1 MQKIVGLDIGT
12 RTITGAVF
20 SGSAKKYRLVDFFMD
35 EVQTMADAAQGLS
48 GEFIPLLSLDEIVQK
63 LAAEKGLKDAI
74 VVANVDTKDCIIRE
88 FSVPF
93 TKDEQIRKMIAF
105 EAEEHFHTLD
115 VENVVLEYLK
125 VGESKGKSH
134 IIVAAVRNEVIESR
148 LELLKKAEIDPIA
161 LDLDAAAL
169 VSSFALTPHY
179 DPKKTAL
186 VIDMGATSAKIIL
199 VEDGRLRKMRSLRTG
214 RSVLSPDRMIAEP
227 ALAGAG
233 AGAGGVEPPK
243 GSGLELPEYSI
254 EARFQEIENALRQLD
269 EGVEEE
275 PEVPLTFSE
284 TPIAILSDEDF
295 EKVGLEED
303 LRGAR
308 KDPTEK
314 LRPPPQNGSGGTY
327 TAYLERIGAEIQ
339 RTFATT
345 RSPIEV
351 ICLTGGM
358 SAPEEARRYFTE
370 QFEVETVVLD
380 LGGSIQ
386 ADVAPETLEKVNRHG
401 AVAVG
406 LGLKM
411 LGADKLGLDFRKG
424 KFRFEHRFTRL
435 RLPLLAASVLLVAIF
450 FQTALWSYHD
460 YLYLTERSAS
470 FQAEM
475 EKQHEAFF
483 GTKLVA
489 GRSAFSAAQEQKKK
503 WQGKGVGNVGRVIDC
518 VDAIRNFADVMSAT
532 GIMFSIQNMNF
543 DFKVK
548 EGVAT
553 GGKKSAIKASSDS
566 TVDLQTESGDAV
578 VVFESK
584 FNKDPVSEVYDCRAS
599 PTAQPQGGYKI
610 NLKLTPK
617 PSYMAKLE

>member
-1 MQKIVGLDIGT
+1 MQQIVGLDIGT
-12 RTITGAVF
+12 RTVTGAVF

-35 EVQTMADAAQGLS
+35 EVHAMEDASQALS
-48 GEFIPLLSLDEIVQK
+48 GEFVPILSLDEIVQK
-63 LAAEKGLKDAI
+63 LAAEKNLKDAI

-115 VENVVLEYLK
+115 VDNVVLEYLK
-125 VGESKGKSH
+125 VGEANGKSH
-134 IIVAAVRNEVIESR
+134 IIVAAVRNDVVESR
-148 LELLKKAEIDPIA
+148 LDLLKKAEIDPIA

-179 DPKKTAL
+179 DREKSAL
-186 VIDMGATSAKIIL
+186 IIDMGATSAKIIL
-199 VEDGRLRKMRSLRTG
+199 VEEGKLRKMRSLRTG

-233 AGAGGVEPPK
+233 AAGVESPK
-243 GSGLELPEYSI
+243 GAGLELPEYSI
-254 EARFQEIENALRQLD
+254 EARFREIENALRQLD

-275 PEVPLTFSE
+275 PEIPLTFSE

-308 KDPTEK
+308 KDEK
-314 LRPPPQNGSGGTY
+314 LRTPPQNGSGGTY

-345 RSPIEV
+345 RSPVEV

-380 LGGSIQ
+380 FGGRLQ
-386 ADVAPETLEKVNRHG
+386 ADIAPETLEKVNRHG

-424 KFRFEHRFTRL
+424 KFRYEHRFTRL

-450 FQTALWSYHD
+450 FQTALWSYHE
-460 YLYLTERSAS
+460 YLYLTERSAA

-483 GTKLVA
+483 GTKLVT

-503 WQGKGVGNVGRVIDC
+503 WQGTGVGNVGRVIDC
-518 VDAIRNFADVMSAT
+518 VDAIRNFSDVMGAT
-532 GIMFSIQNMNF
+532 GLMFSIQSMNF

-548 EGVAT
+548 EGVET
-553 GGKKSAIKASSDS
+553 RTKKSAAKASADS
-566 TVDLQTESGDAV
+566 SAELHTESGDAV
-578 VVFESK
+578 VVFENK
-584 FNKDPVSEVYDCRAS
+584 FNKDPVSTVFDCRAS
-599 PTAQPQGGYKI
+599 PTAQPGGGYKI
-610 NLKLTPK
+610 SLKLTPK
-617 PSYMAKLE
+617 ASYMAKLE

>member
-1 MQKIVGLDIGT
+1 MQQIVGLDIGT
-12 RTITGAVF
+12 RTVTGAVF
-20 SGSAKKYRLVDFFMD
+20 SGSAKKYRLVDFFME
-35 EVQTMADAAQGLS
+35 EVQTMGDSAQGPD
-48 GEFIPLLSLDEIVQK
+48 GEFIPLLSLDEIIQK
-63 LAAEKGLKDAI
+63 LVDEKGLKDA
-74 VVANVDTKDCIIRE
+74 VVVVNVDTKDCIIRE

-125 VGESKGKSH
+125 VGEANGKSH
-134 IIVAAVRNEVIESR
+134 IIVVALRNEVVESR
-148 LELLKKAEIDPIA
+148 LDLLKKAEIDPIA

-169 VSSFALTPHY
+169 VNSFALTPHY
-179 DPKKTAL
+179 DPTKSAL
-186 VIDMGATSAKIIL
+186 IIDMGANSAKIVL
-199 VEDGRLRKMRSLRTG
+199 LEDGKLRKMRSLRTG
-214 RSVLSPDRMIAEP
+214 RSVLSPDRMIPEP

-233 AGAGGVEPPK
+233 AGGVEAPRAA
-243 GSGLELPEYSI
+243 GLEFGEYSI
-254 EARFQEIENALRQLD
+254 EARFQEIENALRRLD
-269 EGVEEE
+269 AGVEEE
-275 PEVPLTFSE
+275 VSEIPLTFSE

-295 EKVGLEED
+295 EKVGLEEEI
-303 LRGAR
+303 RGAR
-308 KDPTEK
+308 KDPMDK
-314 LRPPPQNGSGGTY
+314 LRTPPQNGSAGTY
-327 TAYLERIGAEIQ
+327 TSYLERIGAEIQ

-370 QFEVETVVLD
+370 QFEVDTVVLD
-380 LGGSIQ
+380 LGGRLP

-411 LGADKLGLDFRKG
+411 LGADRLGLDFRKG
-424 KFRFEHRFTRL
+424 KFRYEHRFTRL

-460 YLYLTERSAS
+460 YLYLTERSAA

-483 GTKLVA
+483 GIKLVE
-489 GRSAFSAAQEQKKK
+489 GRSAVAAAQEQKKK

-518 VDAIRNFADVMSAT
+518 VEAIRNFAEVMGAT
-532 GIMFSIQNMNF
+532 GLMFSIQSMNF

-548 EGVAT
+548 EGAVT
-553 GGKKSAIKASSDS
+553 GGKKAAARASADS
-566 TVDLQTESGDAV
+566 TVDLHTESGDAV
-578 VVFESK
+578 VVFENK
-584 FNKDPVSEVYDCRAS
+584 FNKDPVSKVFDCRAS

-617 PSYMAKLE
+617 LSHMAKLE

>member
-1 MQKIVGLDIGT
+1 MQQIVGLDIGT

-20 SGSAKKYRLVDFFMD
+20 SGSAKKYRLVDFFVE
-35 EVQTMADAAQGLS
+35 EVQSIGDASQGPS
-48 GEFIPLLSLDEIVQK
+48 GEFIPVLSLDEILQK
-63 LAAEKGLKDAI
+63 LAAEKGLKDAT
-74 VVANVDTKDCIIRE
+74 VVANVDTKDCVIRE

-93 TKDEQIRKMIAF
+93 TKDDQIRKMIAF

-125 VGESKGKSH
+125 VGEANGKSH
-134 IIVAAVRNEVIESR
+134 IIVAAVRNEIVESR

-169 VSSFALTPHY
+169 VNSFSLTPHY
-179 DPKKTAL
+179 DPAKSAL
-186 VIDMGATSAKIIL
+186 IIDMGATSAKIVL
-199 VEDGRLRKMRSLRTG
+199 VEDGKLRKMRSLRTG
-214 RSVLSPDRMIAEP
+214 RSILSPDRMIAEP

-233 AGAGGVEPPK
+233 ASAGSVESPREA
-243 GSGLELPEYSI
+243 SDLDFPEYSI

-269 EGVEEE
+269 AGVEEA
-275 PEVPLTFSE
+275 PEIPLTFSE

-295 EKVGLEED
+295 EKVGIEEAI
-303 LRGAR
+303 RGAG
-308 KDPTEK
+308 KDAAEK
-314 LRPPPQNGSGGTY
+314 LRAPSQNGGTY

-345 RSPIEV
+345 RSPIEI

-358 SAPEEARRYFTE
+358 SAPEEARRYFSE

-380 LGGSIQ
+380 LAGRLP
-386 ADVAPETLEKVNRHG
+386 ADIAPEALEMMNRHG

-406 LGLKM
+406 LGLKT
-411 LGADKLGLDFRKG
+411 LGADRLGLDFRKG
-424 KFRFEHRFTRL
+424 KFRYEHRFTRL
-435 RLPLLAASVLLVAIF
+435 RLPLLAAAVLLVAIF

-483 GTKLVA
+483 GSKLVA
-489 GRSAFSAAQEQKKK
+489 GRSALASAQEQKKK

-518 VDAIRNFADVMSAT
+518 VEALRNFSEVMGAS
-532 GIMFSIQNMNF
+532 GLMFTIQSMNF

-548 EGVAT
+548 EGVVT
-553 GGKKSAIKASSDS
+553 GNKKTAAKASADS
-566 TVDLQTESGDAV
+566 TVELHTESGDAV
-578 VVFESK
+578 VVFENK
-584 FNKDPVSEVYDCRAS
+584 FNRDPVSKVFECRAS

-610 NLKLTPK
+610 SLKLTPK
-617 PSYMAKLE
+617 SSYMAKLE